1 MYSNN
6 SSGRAGRLGRTGAR
20 GPGRGLMPGFRS
32 TIHYIHTNQGALMG
46 GIIPNLDRSSVFYRP
61 NQTSTPSPPVGSKR
75 PAVSVPD
82 AGDVKLQPRP
92 VGTVSG
98 GEGQAGTG
106 LVSWQQQENVSKQ
119 RNVQGQSRLCSKT

>member
-1 MYSNN
+1 
-6 SSGRAGRLGRTGAR
+6 
-20 GPGRGLMPGFRS
+20 
-32 TIHYIHTNQGALMG
+32 MG